1 MEGRRENVEWEEG
14 RREKG
19 MCSKFHPP
27 SNLFCFLYLILREI
41 RGEERRD
48 FFQIPPPLNLVLF
61 FLSFFIRKIREVK
74 TRLFGFSKHF
84 ILNHRRESGR
94 KGEVRMSRGRQ
105 KEETR
110 ECILNSTPRDLFCC
124 LYFLKIREEERR
136 EFILNSTPLE
146 YSFVF
151 RISFFENSEE
161 KGEGNV
167 F

>member
-1 MEGRRENVEWEEG
+1 
-14 RREKG
+14 
-19 MCSKFHPP
+19 
-27 SNLFCFLYLILREI
+27 
-41 RGEERRD
+41 
-48 FFQIPPPLNLVLF
+48 
-61 FLSFFIRKIREVK
+61 
-74 TRLFGFSKHF
+74 
-84 ILNHRRESGR
+84 
-94 KGEVRMSRGRQ
+94 MSRGRQ
-105 KEETR
+105 GEETR

-124 LYFLKIREEERR
+124 LYFLKIRGEERR